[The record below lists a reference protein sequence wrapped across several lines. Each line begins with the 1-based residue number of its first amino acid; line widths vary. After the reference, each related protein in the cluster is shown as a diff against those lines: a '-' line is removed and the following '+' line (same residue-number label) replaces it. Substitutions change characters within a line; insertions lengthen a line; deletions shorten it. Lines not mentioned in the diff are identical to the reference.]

1 MKRILDA
8 HALMVFF
15 EKEPGY
21 EKIAALFTSA
31 VENGD
36 YLLITA
42 VNLGEVFYIILREC
56 GEDKALE
63 IEEIVQNLPIEIIEV
78 DWQLTREAAKLKAS
92 NKMSYADCFAAALAI
107 WYKGELITGDPE
119 FEAVENQVKIMWVK
133 SKIRTGQGR
142 LK

>member
-56 GEDKALE
+56 GEDK
-63 IEEIVQNLPIEIIEV
+63 P
-78 DWQLTREAAKLKAS
+78 WKL
-92 NKMSYADCFAAALAI
+92 
-107 WYKGELITGDPE
+107 
-119 FEAVENQVKIMWVK
+119 
-133 SKIRTGQGR
+133 RR
-142 LK
+142 LFKTFP